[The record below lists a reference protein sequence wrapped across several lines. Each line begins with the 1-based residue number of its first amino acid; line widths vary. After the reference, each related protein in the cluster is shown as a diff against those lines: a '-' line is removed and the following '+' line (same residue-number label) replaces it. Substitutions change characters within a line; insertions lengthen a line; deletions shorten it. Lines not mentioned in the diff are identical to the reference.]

1 MNFSKDDVTL
11 LKNVSGLDTEE
22 IRLEQTINEM
32 VAVLKGT
39 RSDKKKDF
47 LLNEI
52 NYRKRQLATIR
63 KNSRNSN

>member
-1 MNFSKDDVTL
+1 MNLSKDDVSL

-22 IRLEQTINEM
+22 IRIEQAINEM

-39 RSDKKKDF
+39 HSDKKKNF

-52 NYRKRQLATIR
+52 NYRKRQLITIR
-63 KNSRNSN
+63 NSSRKSN